1 MTEVNI
7 YNANVFLPGCLGPVR
22 REVVLADDHQEVVQ
36 ALRAENERLNAFFAC
51 CERIVEQLEDSP
63 KSAFKRLRDA
73 VKEVENAH

>member
-36 ALRAENERLNAFFAC
+36 ALRAENERLQTISDNYCSLLMDANA
-51 CERIVEQLEDSP
+51 EL
-63 KSAFKRLRDA
+63 
-73 VKEVENAH
+73 